1 MKKTIHIYHTNDL
14 HSHFENWPRIAHFIK
29 ERRRLHD
36 EAGEYSFAFDIGDH
50 VDRAHPL
57 TEGTLGTYN
66 IDLLNESRFHAVAI
80 GNNEGITM
88 PREALNRLYEHA
100 SFPVICAN
108 LFEKNGETR
117 PDWLVPHT
125 FFQAGD
131 TTIAVTSAT
140 AQYTAFYELL
150 DWCVTLPVDE
160 LKKQIAMLKKRA
172 DIVIVLSHLGMY
184 DDEKLAEETEADVI
198 LGGHTHHVFH
208 EGKIVNGTLLAA
220 AGKYGY
226 FAGHV
231 ELDLDVESGR
241 VVAKRARVFETN
253 RSLKP
258 PHDEQAQQERFEE
271 RGRQALSVPVVH
283 LNKPIESHWFDPSP
297 LPQMLTEALT
307 DWCQADCSFL
317 NAGVVL
323 GHLPAGNV
331 TKYDLHKLLPHPINP
346 CLIELTGAELSE
358 VLRQTR
364 DEKWPHLQIKG
375 LGFRGSVMG
384 RFVYDR
390 IKMNGPHFLI
400 NGEAIELKKTYK
412 LATLDMFTYGHYF
425 VELHRARSK
434 RYFMPEF
441 LRDLMEW
448 KLLQQ

>member
-14 HSHFENWPRIAHFIK
+14 HSHFENWPRIEHFLK
-29 ERRRLHD
+29 ERRSLHE

-57 TEGTLGTYN
+57 TEGTLGSFN
-66 IDLLNESRFHAVAI
+66 IELLNESRFDAVAI

-88 PREALNRLYEHA
+88 PKEALNRLYDHA

-117 PDWLVPHT
+117 PDWIVPHA
-125 FFQAGD
+125 FFQAGS

-140 AQYTAFYELL
+140 AQYNAFYELL
-150 DWCVTLPVDE
+150 DWCVTIPIDE
-160 LKKQIAMLKKRA
+160 LKKQISMLKKRA

-208 EGKIVNGTLLAA
+208 EGKTVNGTLLAA

-231 ELDLDVESGR
+231 EIDLDADSGQIL
-241 VVAKRARVFETN
+241 AKRARVFETN

-258 PHDEQAQQERFEE
+258 PPDEQEQKAMFES
-271 RGRQALSVPVVH
+271 RGKKVLSIPVVQ
-283 LNKPIESHWFDPSP
+283 LERELSNDWFEPSP

-307 DWCQADCSFL
+307 EWCQADCAFL

-323 GHLPAGNV
+323 GHLPAGEV

-358 VLRQTR
+358 VLRQTC

-375 LGFRGSVMG
+375 LGFRGSIMG
-384 RFVYDR
+384 RFIYDR
-390 IKMNGPHFLI
+390 IEMKGTHFLI
-400 NGEAIELKKTYK
+400 NGQPINMKKTYK

-425 VELHRARSK
+425 VELHRAPVK
-434 RYFMPEF
+434 TYFMPEF
-441 LRDLMEW
+441 LRDVLEW
-448 KLLQQ
+448 KLLKL

>member
-14 HSHFENWPRIAHFIK
+14 HSHFENWPRIARFLE
-29 ERRRLHD
+29 ERRALH
-36 EAGEYSFAFDIGDH
+36 EQAGEYSFAFDIGDH

-57 TEGTLGTYN
+57 TEGTLGTFN
-66 IDLLNESRFHAVAI
+66 IELLNKSRFDAAAI
-80 GNNEGITM
+80 GNNEGITL
-88 PREALNRLYEHA
+88 PREALNNLYEQA
-100 SFPVICAN
+100 AFPVVCAN

-117 PDWLVPHT
+117 PDWLVPHA
-125 FFQAGD
+125 FFQAGGI
-131 TTIAVTSAT
+131 TIAVTSAT

-150 DWCVTLPVDE
+150 DWCVTLPIDE
-160 LKKQIAMLKKRA
+160 LKKQIAMLRKRA

-208 EGKIVNGTLLAA
+208 EGKMVNGTLLAA

-231 ELDLDVESGR
+231 EIEVDSESGQIT
-241 VVAKRARVFETN
+241 AKRAYAAETN
-253 RSLKP
+253 RELKP
-258 PHDEQAQQERFEE
+258 PSDEREQQAAFEE
-271 RGRQALSVPVVH
+271 WGKKALSVPAVH
-283 LNKPIESHWFDPSP
+283 LDRELSGDWFQPSI
-297 LPQMLTEALT
+297 LPQLLAEALT
-307 DWCQADCSFL
+307 EWCHADCSFL

-323 GHLPAGNV
+323 GSLPAGEI

-346 CLIELTGAELSE
+346 CLIELTGAELAE
-358 VLRQTR
+358 VLRQTC

-384 RFVYDR
+384 RFIYDR
-390 IKMNGPHFLI
+390 IEIREPYFLI
-400 NGEAIELKKTYK
+400 NGQPIEMKKTYK
-412 LATLDMFTYGHYF
+412 VATLDMFTYGHYF
-425 VELHRARSK
+425 VELHRAPSK

-441 LRDLMEW
+441 LRDIMEW
-448 KLLQQ
+448 KLLQL